1 MWMKWIVILALAG
14 MVGIVRAAVWPDSEW
29 QRATAATSGLD
40 EGKLNAA
47 REYALTGGGSGYIV
61 RGGKLVLSWGDAQ
74 KLYDLKSTTKSFGA
88 TALAVAIQDGRLRLE
103 DEARLHH
110 STLGIPPGSNATSGW
125 LDDITI
131 FHLASQT
138 AGYEKPGLHPGRPP
152 GPG

>member
-74 KLYDLKSTTKSFGA
+74 KLYDLKSTTKSFRRHG
-88 TALAVAIQDGRLRLE
+88 TRR
-103 DEARLHH
+103 RH
-110 STLGIPPGSNATSGW
+110 SGW
-125 LDDITI
+125 EVAARRRSPAAS
-131 FHLASQT
+131 FHPRHSPWKQRHKRM
-138 AGYEKPGLHPGRPP
+138 AG
-152 GPG
+152 